1 MTRAQLQE
9 AQTGWWAAVDSSRQ
23 ESHLHERREN
33 LAQRMDRTLALF
45 ATIGATPGESE
56 DERLRRGLLVGW
68 ALAISVLAI
77 FWGLLYIAFGEPLGG
92 AIPLTYTI
100 LSLLSIVMLA
110 VIRRYDIFRF
120 TQLALMLLLPFVL
133 MVVLGGFV
141 PSSVVALWAFFA
153 PLGALAFA
161 STREAVRW
169 VVLYLVLVVVVGA
182 FGGVLR
188 SANHLPNGLV
198 GAMFIV
204 NITAVSVV
212 VFSALY
218 TFVRQRDRAFA
229 AVQRLFGQYLS
240 PQIARSLLSNPERAA
255 LGGENREV
263 TALFADLE
271 GFTPFTESR
280 PPHETV
286 VALNR
291 YFGAVVPVIFANGG
305 TIIQFAGDAIV
316 AVWNAPVE
324 QPRHA
329 LAAARTALEMQR
341 AIEEIIAEDRSLP
354 RFRVGIAT
362 GAALVG
368 NVGGEQLRNYV
379 AHGDAVN
386 LAARLQTGATAG
398 HVVISAPTYALIRDL
413 ATVRPLGRF
422 RVKGKS
428 EEVEAFVLERIADP
442 QTAIG

>member
-1 MTRAQLQE
+1 
-9 AQTGWWAAVDSSRQ
+9 
-23 ESHLHERREN
+23 
-33 LAQRMDRTLALF
+33 MDRPLALF
-45 ATIGATPGESE
+45 ATIGATPGEAE

-77 FWGLLYIAFGEPLGG
+77 FWGLVYIAFGEPLGG
-92 AIPLTYTI
+92 AIPLTYTVV
-100 LSLLSIVMLA
+100 SLLSIVMFT
-110 VIRRYDIFRF
+110 VTRRYDVFRF
-120 TQLALMLLLPFVL
+120 TQLSLMLVLPFAL
-133 MVVLGGFV
+133 MVVLGGFI
-141 PSSVVALWAFFA
+141 PSSVVALWAFVA
-153 PLGALAFA
+153 PIGALAFA
-161 STREAVRW
+161 SPREALGW
-169 VVLYLVLVVVVGA
+169 LAAYLGLVVAVGA
-182 FGGVLR
+182 FGGALR
-188 SANHLPNGLV
+188 TANNLPAGLV
-198 GAMFIV
+198 RGMFIV
-204 NITAVSVV
+204 NIAAVSIVA
-212 VFSALY
+212 FTALY
-218 TFVRQRDRAFA
+218 AFVRERDRAFV

-240 PQIARSLLSNPERAA
+240 PQIVRSLLSDPGRAA

-286 VALNR
+286 LALNR
-291 YFGAVVPVIFANGG
+291 YFSAVVPVVFANGG

-341 AIEEIIAEDRSLP
+341 AIEAIIAEDPSLP

-368 NVGGEQLRNYV
+368 NVGSEELRNYV

-386 LAARLQTGATAG
+386 LAARLQTGAKAG
-398 HVVISAPTYALIRDL
+398 QVVISAPTYALIRDF
-413 ATVRPLGRF
+413 ATVHPLGRF
-422 RVKGKS
+422 VVKGKS
-428 EEVEAFVLERIADP
+428 EEVEAFVLERIANQQGRD
-442 QTAIG
+442 